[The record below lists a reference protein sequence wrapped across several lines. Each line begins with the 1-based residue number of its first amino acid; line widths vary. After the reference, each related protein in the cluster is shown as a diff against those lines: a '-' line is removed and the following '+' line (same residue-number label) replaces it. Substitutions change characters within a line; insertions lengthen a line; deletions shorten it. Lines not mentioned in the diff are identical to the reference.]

1 MKKFF
6 ADFKAFIN
14 RGNIL
19 DMAVGVVVGG
29 AFSKIIS
36 SLVAD
41 IITPLISLATGKVAL
56 NDLKWEIT
64 AETAINYGNFLQVL
78 LDFLIIAFSIFVAI
92 RAMMKAQ
99 EKLERL
105 TKKQIEEAAAAEPTT
120 KTCPHCQSE
129 ISIKATRCPYCT
141 SKLKE

>member
-19 DMAVGVVVGG
+19 DMAVGVIVGG

>member
-19 DMAVGVVVGG
+19 DMAGGVVVGG